1 MIKYALR
8 CDQAHGF
15 EGWFSDSADYDEQ
28 SVRNLLSC
36 PVCGSASVSKALMA
50 PAVRTGR
57 SKDAA
62 SEAARQAKLVAIR
75 GEFEDKARK
84 VRDYVHRN
92 FEGVGEAFPEEA
104 RKIHYGEAEDRP
116 IYGQA
121 TPKEARELAEE
132 GVTVAPLIDP
142 DAKPEPS
149 EVN

>member
-8 CDQAHGF
+8 CDESHAF
-15 EGWFSDSADYDEQ
+15 EGWFSNSADYDAQ
-28 SVRNLLSC
+28 AARGLLSC
-36 PVCGSASVSKALMA
+36 PVCGSADVSKALMA

-62 SEAARQAKLVAIR
+62 SDAARAKALAVAR
-75 GEFEDKARK
+75 GEFEAKARK
-84 VRDYVHRN
+84 VRDYVHAN
-92 FEGVGEAFPEEA
+92 FEGVGERFPEEA

-121 TPKEARELAEE
+121 TPKEARDLAEE

-142 DAKPEPS
+142 DAKPDPS

>member
-8 CDQAHGF
+8 CDEGHGF
-15 EGWFSDSADYDEQ
+15 EGWFSNSADYDEQ
-28 SVRNLLSC
+28 AERNLLSC
-36 PVCGSASVSKALMA
+36 PVCGSAAVSKALMA

-62 SEAARQAKLVAIR
+62 ADRARDAKLAALR
-75 GEFEDKARK
+75 SEMTDKARK
-84 VRDYVHRN
+84 VRDYVHQN
-92 FEGVGEAFPEEA
+92 FEGVGEKFPEEA

-116 IYGQA
+116 IYGKA

-132 GVTVAPLIDP
+132 GVSVAPLIDP
-142 DAKPEPS
+142 DEKPDPS